1 MKGESENTDK
11 HCSFNPKSKGLENR
25 EKRKTTTTT
34 TVKPFNEDFNTKQVS
49 YEE

>member
-25 EKRKTTTTT
+25 EKRKTTTT
-34 TVKPFNEDFNTKQVS
+34 VKPFNEEFNTKQVS
-49 YEE
+49 DEE